1 MRARRREIN
10 IFNMSLLDILCG
22 ALGAFCFMMIVAL
35 PYYIP
40 PGKARDLRKSQE
52 ETDKLMRDLEKM
64 KERLPDQKSIK
75 EMEEMLQR
83 LEAQVKALQG
93 QVNILTAEKEE
104 LQGRVNQLAAEKKQ
118 LQGQVSQLT
127 ADKQSLQGQV
137 SQLTAEKQQLQ
148 LEEQRL
154 ADRNQQLTTSNN
166 ELIAANKE
174 LTGRLAQRQPFVVL
188 ARASETGQNIDVLL
202 TDKMGDQEGPNPMF
216 DAWVGGKFDILNELR
231 TALFF
236 GRGMALGMMIEAPV
250 ERQFKAYL
258 RLANEANRRENT
270 AIDSALFQ
278 AAVGVGTPTRL
289 PEVILTKERFWTLVG
304 TITIDQN
311 YRPIFKEATTEE
323 RDAEWKTLTN
333 STPPP
338 TPTPTPP
345 PSAAERA
352 AAEAARAKFEAER
365 VKKQEVHKKFSQLM
379 RIPFDDSGKND
390 AEILRLTEEL
400 LKEMPPREGLRR
412 EVQFRRDRVLEMK
425 ARREGRPQPSPSP
438 NENVSPLPPQP
449 GPAPSPP

>member
-64 KERLPDQKSIK
+64 KERLPNQKSIE
-75 EMEEMLQR
+75 EMEELLKR

-93 QVNILTAEKEE
+93 QVNILTADKEQ
-104 LQGRVNQLAAEKKQ
+104 LQGRVNQLVAEKEQ
-118 LQGQVSQLT
+118 LQGRVSQLT

-148 LEEQRL
+148 LEEQRIT
-154 ADRNQQLTTSNN
+154 DQNHQLTTRNN
-166 ELIAANKE
+166 ELIAANEE
-174 LTGRLAQRQPFVVL
+174 LTGRLAQRQPFAVL

-202 TDKMGDQEGPNPMF
+202 TDKMGDQKAPNPMF
-216 DAWVGGKFDILNELR
+216 DAWLSGKFDILNEPR

-236 GRGMALGMMIEAPV
+236 GRGVALGMMIEAPMG
-250 ERQFKAYL
+250 RQFKAYL
-258 RLANEANRRENT
+258 RLANGASRHENT

-289 PEVILTKERFWTLVG
+289 PKVILTPDRFWTLLG

-333 STPPP
+333 RTPPP

-352 AAEAARAKFEAER
+352 AAEAARARFEAER
-365 VKKQEVHKKFSQLM
+365 VKRQEVHKKFSQLM
-379 RIPFDDSGKND
+379 RIPLDDSGKYD
-390 AEILRLTEEL
+390 AEILQLTEEL
-400 LKEMPPREGLRR
+400 LKEIPPREGLRR

-425 ARREGRPQPSPSP
+425 ARREGRPPPSPVP
-438 NENVSPLPPQP
+438 NEKVSPQP
-449 GPAPSPP
+449 PAPMPAPRP